1 MFFAVILFFISIV
14 CYGFLNA
21 WTWDRAR
28 RAFPALD
35 RRLPSLLGLAAVLFL
50 TAAPIATRILDSRG
64 LHGVATVFS
73 VLGDPWMAAVFWFC
87 VLALILDLWD
97 HAMRVIARR
106 RASASRLAISARGQ
120 FLAAVSATVFLTA
133 WGAVESSTVQSTTI
147 RVASA
152 RLPAG
157 SAPVT
162 VAQLSDLHIGFN
174 GRQRVIEQAARLV
187 RERRPDIIVA
197 TGDVID
203 GGSPASRDLSPLAA
217 LTTPLGK
224 FAVLGNHE
232 HYTGASDC
240 IAALRA
246 AGFVVLIDETM
257 AIPLAGGGSLA
268 LAGSDDPAGR
278 QMSRMS
284 RPRRGHELAA
294 IGAPNPDEAE
304 PATKRMSGRGR
315 QSGALTGASGTN
327 VTSGA
332 AFVLRLRHRPDFGTP
347 DADSFDLQLSGH
359 THGGQ
364 VWPFGYLVRLAHR
377 YLSGMH
383 ELPGGRRLYVSRGI
397 GTWGPPLRFLSPPE
411 VVFILIEP
419 MPIVLP

>member
-1 MFFAVILFFISIV
+1 MFLAVTLFFISIV

-35 RRLPSLLGLAAVLFL
+35 RSLPSILGLAAVLFL

-64 LHGVATVFS
+64 LHGAAAAVS

-87 VLALILDLWD
+87 ILALTLDLWD
-97 HAMRVIARR
+97 HLMRIIARR
-106 RASASRLAISARGQ
+106 QLRVARLTISARGQ
-120 FLAAVSATVFLTA
+120 FLAAASATVFLTV
-133 WGAVESSTVQSTTI
+133 WGVVESSVVRSTTI

-157 SAPVT
+157 TAPVT
-162 VAQLSDLHIGFN
+162 VAHLSDLHIGFN
-174 GRQRVIEQAARLV
+174 GRERVVEHTARLV

-217 LTTPLGK
+217 LTAPLGK

-232 HYTGASDC
+232 YYTGANDC

-246 AGFVVLIDETM
+246 AGFMVLIDETT
-257 AIPLAGGGSLA
+257 AIPLAGGATLA
-268 LAGSDDPAGR
+268 LAGSDDAAGR
-278 QMSRMS
+278 QMTHMV
-284 RPRRGHELAA
+284 RPWRSSKLAT
-294 IGAPNPDEAE
+294 IGVPNSKGGVAE
-304 PATKRMSGRGR
+304 STGKRSSGSDR
-315 QSGALTGASGTN
+315 TN
-327 VTSGA
+327 GS
-332 AFVLRLRHRPDFGTP
+332 AFVLRLRHRPDFGAP
-347 DADSFDLQLSGH
+347 EGDHFDLQLSGH

-411 VVFILIEP
+411 VVFVTLEP
-419 MPIVLP
+419 ERTE